1 MKFKHLFALLAF
13 LAMYTGGFLLLNYI
27 PVKNTSEATALPT
40 TASIPAYS
48 SPTTPKPTVS
58 NPTVSN
64 PTVSNSTASK
74 PTASKPTASKPTV
87 STPAGDKERNVSGK
101 VISIEKNQYGSGGW
115 TDFTGYNDDN
125 IVNVYV
131 AGKDI
136 APGVYW
142 TGVKGDPCYGS
153 VVTTAEGKRYRN
165 LEHGEQSVFHLEKGD
180 SLTTVCNWYQGNMP
194 KYKEESPTGMILASQ
209 LGVGEFKVKS
219 TGSCIIMRDYLDNFV
234 NAKTV
239 FVFEEGD
246 NYIVKITKEDIE
258 KNTVIGLIDKCGALV
273 RV

>member
-1 MKFKHLFALLAF
+1 MKFKHLFAFLAF
-13 LAMYTGGFLLLNYI
+13 LSMYTGGFLLLNYN
-27 PVKNTSEATALPT
+27 PANNTSEATTLPT

-48 SPTTPKPTVS
+48 NSTLPNPTLPNPTLSKPTV
-58 NPTVSN
+58 
-64 PTVSNSTASK
+64 
-74 PTASKPTASKPTV
+74 SKPTASKPTV
-87 STPAGDKERNVSGK
+87 SKPTASKPAEDKERNVNGK

-131 AGKDI
+131 AGRDI

-153 VVTTAEGKRYRN
+153 VVTTAEGERYRN

-194 KYKEESPTGMILASQ
+194 NYKEESPTGMILASQ

-219 TGSCIIMRDYLDNFV
+219 TGSCVIKRDYLDNFV

-246 NYIVKITKEDIE
+246 NFIIKINKEDIE
-258 KNTVIGLIDKCGALV
+258 KNTVIGLNDRCGALV

>member
-1 MKFKHLFALLAF
+1 MKSKHLFALLAF
-13 LAMYTGGFLLLNYI
+13 LAMYTGGFLLLNYN
-27 PVKNTSEATALPT
+27 PANNTSEATALPT
-40 TASIPAYS
+40 TASIPTYSIPTTSIPAYS
-48 SPTTPKPTVS
+48 SPTATKPTVS
-58 NPTVSN
+58 KPTDSKPTVL
-64 PTVSNSTASK
+64 K
-74 PTASKPTASKPTV
+74 PTASKPAE
-87 STPAGDKERNVSGK
+87 DKERNVNGK

-142 TGVKGDPCYGS
+142 TGVKNDPCYGS
-153 VVTTAEGKRYRN
+153 VVTTAEGQRYRN

-194 KYKEESPTGMILASQ
+194 NYKEESPTGMILASQ
-209 LGVGEFKVKS
+209 LGLGEFKVKS
-219 TGSCIIMRDYLDNFV
+219 TGSCVIKRDYLDNFV

-239 FVFEEGD
+239 FVFEEGS
-246 NYIVKITKEDIE
+246 NFIIKITKEDIE
-258 KNTVIGLIDKCGALV
+258 KNTVIGLNDRCGALV

>member
-1 MKFKHLFALLAF
+1 MKSKHLFALLAF
-13 LAMYTGGFLLLNYI
+13 LAIYTVGFLILNFN
-27 PVKNTSEATALPT
+27 PANNTSEATTLPT

-48 SPTTPKPTVS
+48 SPTTSIPAYSSPTAPKPTVL
-58 NPTVSN
+58 
-64 PTVSNSTASK
+64 K
-74 PTASKPTASKPTV
+74 PTASKPTAPKPTV
-87 STPAGDKERNVSGK
+87 SKPTASKPAEVKESNVNGK

-131 AGKDI
+131 AGRDI

-153 VVTTAEGKRYRN
+153 VVTTAEGQRYRN

-180 SLTTVCNWYQGNMP
+180 SLTTRCNWYQGNMP

-219 TGSCIIMRDYLDNFV
+219 TGSCIIMRDYLDNF
-234 NAKTV
+234 
-239 FVFEEGD
+239 
-246 NYIVKITKEDIE
+246 IIKITKEDIE